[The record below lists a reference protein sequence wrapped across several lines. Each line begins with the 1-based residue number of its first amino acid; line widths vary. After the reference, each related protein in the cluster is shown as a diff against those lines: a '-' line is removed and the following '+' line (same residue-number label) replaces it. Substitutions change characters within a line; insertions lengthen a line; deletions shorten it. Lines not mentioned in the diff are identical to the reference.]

1 MKYNQN
7 AYRKM
12 EVREIDTQ
20 NLDFKNFKNLVHE

>member
-7 AYRKM
+7 AHRKM

-20 NLDFKNFKNLVHE
+20 NLDFKNLVHE

>member
-20 NLDFKNFKNLVHE
+20 NLDFRNLVHE

>member
-20 NLDFKNFKNLVHE
+20 NLDFKNLVHE

>member
-7 AYRKM
+7 AFRKM

-20 NLDFKNFKNLVHE
+20 NLDFKNLVHE

>member
-20 NLDFKNFKNLVHE
+20 NLDFKNLVHK